1 MKITNLKLGQILI
14 RSGVLTAEQLKDAL
28 EKQKDS
34 DRRLGEILIE
44 NGYISEMQMI
54 RSLEQQLAIPY
65 VDLDSVRVGPQLAS
79 LVPESLARGS
89 TLVPIRREGSVLTV
103 AAADPLDYNA
113 LNDIGT
119 YTKLKI
125 NPVIAE
131 RGKIEAK
138 LRELYTTR
146 KAFDAAKEL
155 AQTQVPEAEESAGD
169 EELSQPIIR
178 FVNNMIEQ
186 AVLMKAS
193 DIHIEPMEKSMRIRF
208 RVDGHLS
215 LYMET
220 GADLIPAVV
229 SRIKFLGGMNIAEK
243 RVPQDGR
250 ISCRIGGR
258 DIDMRI
264 SVLPCVFGEKVV
276 IRITTALGLEMKKEK
291 IGFLPENLEKFD
303 ALLRNDHGIILLT
316 GPTGSGKSTTLYT
329 ALRGI
334 MREDINIVT
343 VENPVEMILPGI
355 TQVEVNEKAGLTF
368 PAVLRSIL
376 RQDPDVVMIG
386 EIRDRETAEIATGV
400 AVTGHLVFSTLHTY
414 DAASSVVRLADMG
427 IEPFMISASVVGV
440 ISQRLVR
447 KLCLRCREEYE
458 ADERELRLL
467 GAEPGSKVRLFRRHE
482 GGCPYC
488 SGRGYS
494 GRTAVHEIM
503 PVTDRIRKC
512 VNTGAGMD
520 AIREA
525 AVREGMITLDE
536 NLKRIVLEGITSVEE
551 MLDIRAMKME
561 SSFKKSGD
569 KK

>member
-1 MKITNLKLGQILI
+1 MKITNLKLGQILVN
-14 RSGVLTAEQLKDAL
+14 SGVLTEERLRDAL
-28 EKQKDS
+28 EKQKGTN
-34 DRRLGEILIE
+34 RRLGEILIE
-44 NGYISEMQMI
+44 DGFITEMQMI
-54 RSLEQQLAIPY
+54 RSLEQQLDIPY
-65 VDLDSVRVGPQLAS
+65 VDLDTVRIGPQLSA
-79 LVPESLARGS
+79 LVPEPLARGS
-89 TLVPIRREGSVLTV
+89 AVVPIRREGSVLTV

-113 LNDIGT
+113 INDIGT

-131 RGKIEAK
+131 REKIEVK

-146 KAFDAAKEL
+146 KAFDAAREL
-155 AQTQVPEAEESAGD
+155 AQTQAPEAEESAGD

-193 DIHIEPMEKSMRIRF
+193 DIHIEPQEKSMRIRF

-250 ISCRIGGR
+250 ISYRLGDR
-258 DIDMRI
+258 EIDLRI
-264 SVLPCVFGEKVV
+264 SVLPSVFGEKVV
-276 IRITTALGLEMKKEK
+276 LRIATALGLEMKKET
-291 IGFLPENLEKFD
+291 IGFLPENLERFNS
-303 ALLRNDHGIILLT
+303 LLRNDHGLILLT

-329 ALRGI
+329 ALREI

-368 PAVLRSIL
+368 PVVLRSIL

-427 IEPFMISASVVGV
+427 IEPYMISASVVGV

-447 KLCLRCREEYE
+447 KLCPHCREEYAAE
-458 ADERELRLL
+458 ERELRLL
-467 GAEPGSKVRLFRRHE
+467 GLETGGGVRLFRSHE

-488 SGRGYS
+488 SGRGSY

-503 PVTDRIRKC
+503 PVTDRIKKC
-512 VNTGAGMD
+512 VNADAGMD
-520 AIREA
+520 AIRDTA
-525 AVREGMITLDE
+525 IREGMITLDE
-536 NLKRIVLEGITSVEE
+536 NLRRIVLEGVTSVEE
-551 MLDIRAMKME
+551 MLDIRAVKMV
-561 SSFKKSGD
+561 
-569 KK
+569 

>member
-1 MKITNLKLGQILI
+1 MKITNLKLGQILVN
-14 RSGVLTAEQLKDAL
+14 SGVLTEERLRDAL
-28 EKQKDS
+28 EKQKGTN
-34 DRRLGEILIE
+34 RRLGEILIE
-44 NGYISEMQMI
+44 DGFITEMQMI
-54 RSLEQQLAIPY
+54 RSLEQQLDIPY
-65 VDLDSVRVGPQLAS
+65 VDLDTVRIGPQLSA
-79 LVPESLARGS
+79 LVPEPLARGS
-89 TLVPIRREGSVLTV
+89 AVVPIRREGSVLTV

-113 LNDIGT
+113 INDIGT

-131 RGKIEAK
+131 REKIEVK

-146 KAFDAAKEL
+146 KAFDAAREL
-155 AQTQVPEAEESAGD
+155 AQTQAPEAEESAGD

-193 DIHIEPMEKSMRIRF
+193 DIHIEPQEKSMRIRF
-208 RVDGHLS
+208 RVDGRLS

-250 ISCRIGGR
+250 ISYRLGDR
-258 DIDMRI
+258 EIDLRI
-264 SVLPCVFGEKVV
+264 SVLPSVFGEKVV
-276 IRITTALGLEMKKEK
+276 LRIATALGLEMKKET
-291 IGFLPENLEKFD
+291 IGFLPENLERFNS
-303 ALLRNDHGIILLT
+303 LLRNDHGLILLT

-329 ALRGI
+329 ALREI

-368 PAVLRSIL
+368 PVVLRSIL

-427 IEPFMISASVVGV
+427 IEPYMISASVVGV

-447 KLCLRCREEYE
+447 KLCPHCREEYAAE
-458 ADERELRLL
+458 ERELRLL
-467 GAEPGSKVRLFRRHE
+467 GLETGGGVRLFRSHE

-488 SGRGYS
+488 SGRGYY

-503 PVTDRIRKC
+503 PVTDRIKKC
-512 VNTGAGMD
+512 VNADAGMD
-520 AIREA
+520 AIRDTA
-525 AVREGMITLDE
+525 IREGMITLDE
-536 NLKRIVLEGITSVEE
+536 NLRRIVLEGVTSVEE
-551 MLDIRAMKME
+551 MLDIRAVKMV
-561 SSFKKSGD
+561 
-569 KK
+569 

>member
-1 MKITNLKLGQILI
+1 MKITNLKLGQILVN
-14 RSGVLTAEQLKDAL
+14 SGVLTEERLRDAL
-28 EKQKDS
+28 EKQKGTN
-34 DRRLGEILIE
+34 RRLGEILIE
-44 NGYISEMQMI
+44 DGFITEMQMI
-54 RSLEQQLAIPY
+54 RSLEQQLDIPY
-65 VDLDSVRVGPQLAS
+65 VDLDTVRIGSQLSA
-79 LVPESLARGS
+79 LVPEPLARGS
-89 TLVPIRREGSVLTV
+89 AVVPIRREGSVLTV

-113 LNDIGT
+113 INDIGT

-131 RGKIEAK
+131 REKIEVK

-146 KAFDAAKEL
+146 KAFDAAREL
-155 AQTQVPEAEESAGD
+155 AQTQAPEAEESAGD

-193 DIHIEPMEKSMRIRF
+193 DIHIEPQEKSMRIRF
-208 RVDGHLS
+208 RVDGRLS

-250 ISCRIGGR
+250 ISYRLGDR
-258 DIDMRI
+258 EIDLRI
-264 SVLPCVFGEKVV
+264 SVLPSVFGEKVV
-276 IRITTALGLEMKKEK
+276 LRIATALGLEMKKET
-291 IGFLPENLEKFD
+291 IGFLPENLERFNS
-303 ALLRNDHGIILLT
+303 LLRNDHGIILLT

-329 ALRGI
+329 ALREI

-368 PAVLRSIL
+368 PVVLRSIL

-427 IEPFMISASVVGV
+427 IEPYMISASVVGV

-447 KLCLRCREEYE
+447 KLCPHCREEYAAE
-458 ADERELRLL
+458 ERELRLL
-467 GAEPGSKVRLFRRHE
+467 GLETGGGVRLFRSHE

-488 SGRGYS
+488 SGRGYY

-503 PVTDRIRKC
+503 PVTDRIKKC
-512 VNTGAGMD
+512 VNADAGMD
-520 AIREA
+520 AIRDTA
-525 AVREGMITLDE
+525 IREGMITLDE
-536 NLKRIVLEGITSVEE
+536 NLRRIVLEGVTSVEE
-551 MLDIRAMKME
+551 MLDIRAVKMV
-561 SSFKKSGD
+561 
-569 KK
+569 

>member
-1 MKITNLKLGQILI
+1 MKITNLKLGQILVN
-14 RSGVLTAEQLKDAL
+14 SGVLTEERLRDAL
-28 EKQKDS
+28 EKQKGTN
-34 DRRLGEILIE
+34 RRLGEILIE
-44 NGYISEMQMI
+44 DGFITEMQMI
-54 RSLEQQLAIPY
+54 RSLEQQLDIPY
-65 VDLDSVRVGPQLAS
+65 VDLDTVRIGPQLSA
-79 LVPESLARGS
+79 LVPEPLARGS
-89 TLVPIRREGSVLTV
+89 AVVPIRREGSVLTV

-113 LNDIGT
+113 INDIGT

-131 RGKIEAK
+131 REKIEAK

-146 KAFDAAKEL
+146 KAFDAAREL
-155 AQTQVPEAEESAGD
+155 AQTQAPEAEESAGD

-193 DIHIEPMEKSMRIRF
+193 DIHIEPQEKSMRIRF
-208 RVDGHLS
+208 RVDGRLS

-250 ISCRIGGR
+250 ISYRLGDR
-258 DIDMRI
+258 EIDLRI
-264 SVLPCVFGEKVV
+264 SVLPSVFGEKVV
-276 IRITTALGLEMKKEK
+276 LRIATALGLEMKKET
-291 IGFLPENLEKFD
+291 IGFLPENLERFNS
-303 ALLRNDHGIILLT
+303 LLRNDHGIILLT

-329 ALRGI
+329 ALREI

-368 PAVLRSIL
+368 PVVLRSIL

-427 IEPFMISASVVGV
+427 IEPYMISASVVGV

-447 KLCLRCREEYE
+447 KLCPHCREEYAAE
-458 ADERELRLL
+458 ERELRLL
-467 GAEPGSKVRLFRRHE
+467 GLEPGGGARLFRRHE

-488 SGRGYS
+488 SGRGYY

-503 PVTDRIRKC
+503 PVTDRIKKC
-512 VNTGAGMD
+512 VNADAGMD
-520 AIREA
+520 AIRDTA
-525 AVREGMITLDE
+525 IREGMITLDE
-536 NLKRIVLEGITSVEE
+536 NLRRIVLEGVTSVEE
-551 MLDIRAMKME
+551 MLDIRAVKMV
-561 SSFKKSGD
+561 
-569 KK
+569 

>member
-1 MKITNLKLGQILI
+1 MKITNLKLGQILVN
-14 RSGVLTAEQLKDAL
+14 SGVLTEERLRDAL
-28 EKQKDS
+28 EKQKGTN
-34 DRRLGEILIE
+34 RRLGEILIE
-44 NGYISEMQMI
+44 DGFITEMQMI
-54 RSLEQQLAIPY
+54 RSLEQQLDIPY
-65 VDLDSVRVGPQLAS
+65 VDLDTVRIGPQLSA
-79 LVPESLARGS
+79 LVPEPLARGS
-89 TLVPIRREGSVLTV
+89 AVVPIRREGSVLTV

-113 LNDIGT
+113 INDIGT

-131 RGKIEAK
+131 REKIEVK

-146 KAFDAAKEL
+146 KAFDAAREL
-155 AQTQVPEAEESAGD
+155 AQTQAPEAEESAGD

-193 DIHIEPMEKSMRIRF
+193 DIHIEPQEKSMRIRF
-208 RVDGHLS
+208 RVDGRLS

-250 ISCRIGGR
+250 ISYRLGDR
-258 DIDMRI
+258 EIDLRI
-264 SVLPCVFGEKVV
+264 SVLPSVFGEKVV
-276 IRITTALGLEMKKEK
+276 LRIATALGLEMKKET
-291 IGFLPENLEKFD
+291 IGFLPENLERFNS
-303 ALLRNDHGIILLT
+303 LLRNDHGIILLT

-329 ALRGI
+329 ALREI

-368 PAVLRSIL
+368 PVVLRSIL

-427 IEPFMISASVVGV
+427 IEPYMISASVVGV

-447 KLCLRCREEYE
+447 KLCPHCREEYAAE
-458 ADERELRLL
+458 ERELRLL
-467 GAEPGSKVRLFRRHE
+467 GLEPGGGTRLFRRHE

-488 SGRGYS
+488 SGRGYY

-503 PVTDRIRKC
+503 PVTDRIKKC
-512 VNTGAGMD
+512 VNADAGMD
-520 AIREA
+520 AIRDTA
-525 AVREGMITLDE
+525 IREGMITLDE
-536 NLKRIVLEGITSVEE
+536 NLRRIVLEGVTSVEE
-551 MLDIRAMKME
+551 MLDIRAVKMV
-561 SSFKKSGD
+561 
-569 KK
+569 

>member
-1 MKITNLKLGQILI
+1 MKITNLKLGQILVN
-14 RSGVLTAEQLKDAL
+14 SGVLTEERLRDAL
-28 EKQKDS
+28 EKQKGTN
-34 DRRLGEILIE
+34 RRLGEILIE
-44 NGYISEMQMI
+44 DGFITEMQMI
-54 RSLEQQLAIPY
+54 RSLEQQLDIPY
-65 VDLDSVRVGPQLAS
+65 VDLDTVRIGSQLSA
-79 LVPESLARGS
+79 LVPEPLARGS
-89 TLVPIRREGSVLTV
+89 AVVPIRREGSVLTV

-113 LNDIGT
+113 INDIGT

-131 RGKIEAK
+131 REKIEAK

-146 KAFDAAKEL
+146 KAFDAAREL
-155 AQTQVPEAEESAGD
+155 AQTQAPEAEESAGD

-193 DIHIEPMEKSMRIRF
+193 DIHIEPQEKSMRIRF
-208 RVDGHLS
+208 RVDGRLS

-250 ISCRIGGR
+250 ISYRLGDR
-258 DIDMRI
+258 EIDLRI
-264 SVLPCVFGEKVV
+264 SVLPSVFGEKVV
-276 IRITTALGLEMKKEK
+276 LRIATALGLEMKKET
-291 IGFLPENLEKFD
+291 IGFLPENLERFNS
-303 ALLRNDHGIILLT
+303 LLRNDHGIILLT

-329 ALRGI
+329 ALREI

-368 PAVLRSIL
+368 PVVLRSIL

-427 IEPFMISASVVGV
+427 IEPYMISASVVGV

-447 KLCLRCREEYE
+447 KLCPHCREEYAAE
-458 ADERELRLL
+458 ERELRLL
-467 GAEPGSKVRLFRRHE
+467 GLEPGGGARLFRRHE

-488 SGRGYS
+488 SGRGYY

-503 PVTDRIRKC
+503 PVTDRIKKC
-512 VNTGAGMD
+512 VNADAGMD
-520 AIREA
+520 AIRDTA
-525 AVREGMITLDE
+525 IREGMITLDE
-536 NLKRIVLEGITSVEE
+536 NLRRIVLEGVTSVEE
-551 MLDIRAMKME
+551 MLDIRAVKMV
-561 SSFKKSGD
+561 
-569 KK
+569 

>member
-1 MKITNLKLGQILI
+1 MKITNLKLGQILVN
-14 RSGVLTAEQLKDAL
+14 SGVLTEERLRDAL
-28 EKQKDS
+28 EKQKGTN
-34 DRRLGEILIE
+34 RRLGEILIE
-44 NGYISEMQMI
+44 DGFITEMQMI
-54 RSLEQQLAIPY
+54 RSLEQQLDIPY
-65 VDLDSVRVGPQLAS
+65 VDLDTVRIGSQLSA
-79 LVPESLARGS
+79 LVPEPLARGS
-89 TLVPIRREGSVLTV
+89 AVVPIRREGSVLTV

-113 LNDIGT
+113 INDIGT

-131 RGKIEAK
+131 REKIEVK

-146 KAFDAAKEL
+146 KAFDAAREL
-155 AQTQVPEAEESAGD
+155 AQTQAPEAEESAGD

-193 DIHIEPMEKSMRIRF
+193 DIHIEPQEKSMRIRF
-208 RVDGHLS
+208 RVDGRLS

-250 ISCRIGGR
+250 ISYRLGDR
-258 DIDMRI
+258 EIDLRI
-264 SVLPCVFGEKVV
+264 SVLPSVFGEKVV
-276 IRITTALGLEMKKEK
+276 LRIATALGLEMKKET
-291 IGFLPENLEKFD
+291 IGFLPENLERFNS
-303 ALLRNDHGIILLT
+303 LLRNDHGIILLT

-329 ALRGI
+329 ALREI

-368 PAVLRSIL
+368 PVVLRSIL

-427 IEPFMISASVVGV
+427 IEPYMISASVVGV

-447 KLCLRCREEYE
+447 KLCPHCREEYAAE
-458 ADERELRLL
+458 ERELRLL
-467 GAEPGSKVRLFRRHE
+467 GLETGGGTRLFRSHE

-488 SGRGYS
+488 SGRGYY

-503 PVTDRIRKC
+503 PVTDRIKKC
-512 VNTGAGMD
+512 VNADAGMD
-520 AIREA
+520 AIRDTA
-525 AVREGMITLDE
+525 IREGMITLDE
-536 NLKRIVLEGITSVEE
+536 NLRRIVLEGVTSVEE
-551 MLDIRAMKME
+551 MLDIRAVKMV
-561 SSFKKSGD
+561 
-569 KK
+569 

>member
-1 MKITNLKLGQILI
+1 MKITNLKLGQILVN
-14 RSGVLTAEQLKDAL
+14 SGVLTEERLRDAL
-28 EKQKDS
+28 EKQKGTN
-34 DRRLGEILIE
+34 RRLGEILIE
-44 NGYISEMQMI
+44 DGFITEMQMI
-54 RSLEQQLAIPY
+54 RSLEQQLDIPY
-65 VDLDSVRVGPQLAS
+65 VDLDTVRIGPQLSA
-79 LVPESLARGS
+79 LVPEPLARGS
-89 TLVPIRREGSVLTV
+89 AVVPIRREGSVLTV

-113 LNDIGT
+113 INDIGT

-131 RGKIEAK
+131 REKIEVK

-146 KAFDAAKEL
+146 KAFDAAREL
-155 AQTQVPEAEESAGD
+155 AQTQAPEAEESAGD

-193 DIHIEPMEKSMRIRF
+193 DIHIEPQEKSMRIRF
-208 RVDGHLS
+208 RVDGRLS

-250 ISCRIGGR
+250 ISYRLGDR
-258 DIDMRI
+258 EIDLRI
-264 SVLPCVFGEKVV
+264 SVLPSVFGEKVV
-276 IRITTALGLEMKKEK
+276 LRIATALGLEMKKET
-291 IGFLPENLEKFD
+291 IGFLPENLERFNS
-303 ALLRNDHGIILLT
+303 LLRNDHGIILLT

-329 ALRGI
+329 ALREI

-427 IEPFMISASVVGV
+427 IEPYMISASVIGV

-447 KLCLRCREEYE
+447 KLCPHCREEYA

-467 GAEPGSKVRLFRRHE
+467 GLEPGGGARLFRRHE

-488 SGRGYS
+488 SGRGYF

-503 PVTDRIRKC
+503 PVTDRIKKC
-512 VNTGAGMD
+512 VNSGAGMD
-520 AIREA
+520 AIRDTA
-525 AVREGMITLDE
+525 IREGMITLDE
-536 NLKRIVLEGITSVEE
+536 NLKRIVLEGVTSVEE
-551 MLDIRAMKME
+551 MLDIRAIKMV
-561 SSFKKSGD
+561 
-569 KK
+569 

>member
-1 MKITNLKLGQILI
+1 MKITNLKLGQILVN
-14 RSGVLTAEQLKDAL
+14 SGVLTEERLRDAL
-28 EKQKDS
+28 EKQKGTN
-34 DRRLGEILIE
+34 RRLGEILIE
-44 NGYISEMQMI
+44 DGFITEMQMI
-54 RSLEQQLAIPY
+54 RSLEQQLDIPY
-65 VDLDSVRVGPQLAS
+65 VDLDTVRIGPQLSA
-79 LVPESLARGS
+79 LVPEPLARGS
-89 TLVPIRREGSVLTV
+89 TVVPIRREGSVLTV

-113 LNDIGT
+113 INDIGT

-131 RGKIEAK
+131 REKIEVK

-146 KAFDAAKEL
+146 KAFDAAREL
-155 AQTQVPEAEESAGD
+155 AQTQAPEAEESAGD

-193 DIHIEPMEKSMRIRF
+193 DIHIEPQEKSMRIRF
-208 RVDGHLS
+208 RVDGRLS

-250 ISCRIGGR
+250 ISYRLGDR
-258 DIDMRI
+258 EIDLRI
-264 SVLPCVFGEKVV
+264 SVLPSVFGEKVV
-276 IRITTALGLEMKKEK
+276 LRIATALGLEMKKET
-291 IGFLPENLEKFD
+291 IGFLPENLERFNS
-303 ALLRNDHGIILLT
+303 LLRNDHGIILLT

-329 ALRGI
+329 ALREI

-368 PAVLRSIL
+368 PVVLRSIL

-427 IEPFMISASVVGV
+427 IEPYMISASVVGV

-447 KLCLRCREEYE
+447 KLCPHCREEYAAE
-458 ADERELRLL
+458 ERELRLL
-467 GAEPGSKVRLFRRHE
+467 GLEPGGGARLFRRHE

-488 SGRGYS
+488 SGRGYY

-503 PVTDRIRKC
+503 PVTDRIKKC
-512 VNTGAGMD
+512 VNADAGMD
-520 AIREA
+520 AIRDTA
-525 AVREGMITLDE
+525 IREGMITLDE
-536 NLKRIVLEGITSVEE
+536 NLRRIVLEGVTSVEE
-551 MLDIRAMKME
+551 MLDIRAVKMV
-561 SSFKKSGD
+561 
-569 KK
+569 

>member
-1 MKITNLKLGQILI
+1 MKITNLKLGQILVN
-14 RSGVLTAEQLKDAL
+14 SGVLTEERLRDAL
-28 EKQKDS
+28 EKQKGTN
-34 DRRLGEILIE
+34 RRLGEILIE
-44 NGYISEMQMI
+44 DGFITEMQMI
-54 RSLEQQLAIPY
+54 RSLEQQLDIPY
-65 VDLDSVRVGPQLAS
+65 VDLDTVRIGSQLSA
-79 LVPESLARGS
+79 LVPEPLARGS
-89 TLVPIRREGSVLTV
+89 AVVPIRREGSVLTV

-113 LNDIGT
+113 INDIGT

-131 RGKIEAK
+131 REKIEAK

-146 KAFDAAKEL
+146 KAFDAAREL
-155 AQTQVPEAEESAGD
+155 AQTQAPEAEESAGD

-193 DIHIEPMEKSMRIRF
+193 DIHIEPQEKSMRIRF
-208 RVDGHLS
+208 RVDGRLS

-250 ISCRIGGR
+250 ISYRLGDR
-258 DIDMRI
+258 EIDLRI
-264 SVLPCVFGEKVV
+264 SVLPSVFGEKVV
-276 IRITTALGLEMKKEK
+276 LRIATALGLEMKKET
-291 IGFLPENLEKFD
+291 IGFLPENLERFNS
-303 ALLRNDHGIILLT
+303 LLRNDHGIILLT

-329 ALRGI
+329 ALREI

-368 PAVLRSIL
+368 PVVLRSIL

-427 IEPFMISASVVGV
+427 IEPYMISASVVGV

-447 KLCLRCREEYE
+447 KLCPHCREEYAAE
-458 ADERELRLL
+458 ERELRLL
-467 GAEPGSKVRLFRRHE
+467 GLEPGGGVRLFRSHE

-488 SGRGYS
+488 SGRGYY

-503 PVTDRIRKC
+503 PVTDRIKKC
-512 VNTGAGMD
+512 VNADAGMD
-520 AIREA
+520 AIRDTA
-525 AVREGMITLDE
+525 IREGMITLDE
-536 NLKRIVLEGITSVEE
+536 NLRRIVLEGVTSVEE
-551 MLDIRAMKME
+551 MLDIRAVKMV
-561 SSFKKSGD
+561 
-569 KK
+569 